1 MNKVCNKCGE
11 LKDLELFAKG
21 SKYNQGRRN
30 TCKRCH
36 ADYMKNYWASNP
48 DKRKVNIELNSRPK
62 PNWER
67 HKISQDKYNELFEL
81 HGGKCHSCKENDAT
95 TIDHDHTCCKGQRS
109 CGKCVRG
116 LLCHYCNTALGL
128 MMDSRSKIL
137 MLAEYIS

>member
-1 MNKVCNKCGE
+1 MNKICNKCGE
-11 LKDLELFAKG
+11 SKDLELFAKG
-21 SKYNQGRRN
+21 SKYNKGRRN

-48 DKRKVNIELNSRPK
+48 DKRKVNIEANSRPK

-67 HKISQDKYNELFEL
+67 HKISEDKYNELFES
-81 HGGKCHSCKENDAT
+81 HNGKCHSCKENDAT
-95 TIDHDHTCCKGQRS
+95 TIDHDHLCCSGQRS

-128 MMDSRSKIL
+128 MKDSKSRIL
-137 MLAEYIS
+137 LLAEYIS